1 MNAFVTYARRCF
13 ALLSPA
19 DRLRWLRLI
28 PLAILTSA
36 IEAVGTVAIF
46 VLVASLTE
54 PEAVLAM
61 PIIGPLLASLVGGD
75 PSDLAVILVVL
86 VAAFYIAKSLV
97 IAVAEYAQAV
107 AAARTASNLSVR
119 LLTGYLRA
127 PYLFHAARNSSDL
140 VHTATVVAG
149 ANFAGVMSA
158 VLHCATELL
167 VFVGILGV
175 LLVAAPGMTLAASLV
190 LLVVGGVL
198 MMAMRRSSAR
208 LGEQAY
214 RLGALSMRQQAQALS
229 AVDEITVL
237 GRTKFF
243 TDRFAALSA
252 DQAEVTAMSRFLSS
266 VPRITVETLF
276 ICGALLAS
284 VGMMWSGASSGR
296 TVSLLGLFAYAG
308 FRIIPSANRMLMH
321 VHTIRHGQAGVDRI
335 RADLDE
341 VETDSPVLGTGS
353 GGWDF
358 VDRVVFRSVSLT
370 YPDQPRAVLTDV
382 DFSIQRGEALAIVGS
397 TGSGK
402 SSLIRMLVGLM
413 RPTHGEISVD
423 GVALDDVLGSWRGRL
438 GYIPQEVH
446 LVEDSL
452 RRNIAFGLADE
463 EIDDAA
469 VSEAIGRAQLSNF
482 VAALPDGL
490 DSPVGDRGVR
500 LSGGERQRVG
510 IARALYRRPHVLVL
524 DEATSS
530 LDAQTEAEVLSEL
543 RSELEAWTL
552 IAVTHRLAS
561 VRGFDRIVFIE
572 GGRIRATGTF
582 DTLAEEVEEFRRIA
596 RAGSV

>member
-1 MNAFVTYARRCF
+1 MNAFATYARRCF

-19 DRLRWLRLI
+19 DRLRWLRLV

-54 PEAVLAM
+54 PEAVLGM
-61 PIIGPLLASLVGGD
+61 PIIGPVLAALVGDD
-75 PSDLAVILVVL
+75 PSDLRVTLVVL
-86 VAAFYIAKSLV
+86 VAAFYVAKSVV
-97 IAVAEYAQAV
+97 IAIAEYAQAV
-107 AAARTASNLSVR
+107 ASARTAANLSVR

-149 ANFAGVMSA
+149 VNFAGVMSA
-158 VLHCATELL
+158 VLHLATELL
-167 VFVGILGV
+167 VFAGILSV
-175 LLVAAPGMTLAASLV
+175 LFVAAPGMTMAVSLV

-208 LGEQAY
+208 LGERAY
-214 RLGALSMRQQAQALS
+214 ILGALSMRQQAQALS

-252 DQAEVTAMSRFLSS
+252 DQAEVTAMSRFMSS

-284 VGMMWSGASSGR
+284 VGMMLSGASSGR

-321 VHTIRHGQAGVDRI
+321 MHTIRHGQAGIDRI
-335 RADLDE
+335 RADLEEIETDAPGL
-341 VETDSPVLGTGS
+341 ETDSGE
-353 GGWDF
+353 WDF
-358 VDRVVFRSVSLT
+358 VDRVVFRGVSLT
-370 YPDQPRAVLTDV
+370 YPDQPRAVLAEI
-382 DFSIQRGEALAIVGS
+382 DFSVQRGESLAIVGA
-397 TGSGK
+397 TGCGK
-402 SSLIRMLVGLM
+402 SSLIRMLVGLVP
-413 RPTHGEISVD
+413 PTHGEITVD
-423 GVALDDVLGSWRGRL
+423 GVPIDEALGPWRHRL

-452 RRNIAFGLADE
+452 RRNIAFGLADD
-463 EIDDAA
+463 EIDDDA
-469 VSEAIGRAQLSNF
+469 VREAMRRAQLGDF
-482 VAALPDGL
+482 VASLQDGL

-530 LDAQTEAEVLSEL
+530 LDAQTEAQVLSEL

-561 VRGFDRIVFIE
+561 VRGFDRIVFLD

-582 DTLAEEVEEFRRIA
+582 ESLAEDVEEFRRIA